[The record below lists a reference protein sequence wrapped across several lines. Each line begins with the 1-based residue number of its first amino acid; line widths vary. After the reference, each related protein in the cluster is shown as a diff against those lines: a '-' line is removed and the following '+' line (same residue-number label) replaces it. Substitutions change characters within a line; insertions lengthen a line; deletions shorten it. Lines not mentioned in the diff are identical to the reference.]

1 MNIESCLEGPSD
13 FTQVYAPSLSQ
24 ILLHLSSF
32 RQVFVQPDYED
43 LQQVKTLQ
51 LPKLHE
57 LS

>member
-24 ILLHLSSF
+24 ILLYLSSV

-43 LQQVKTLQ
+43 LEVKTLQ